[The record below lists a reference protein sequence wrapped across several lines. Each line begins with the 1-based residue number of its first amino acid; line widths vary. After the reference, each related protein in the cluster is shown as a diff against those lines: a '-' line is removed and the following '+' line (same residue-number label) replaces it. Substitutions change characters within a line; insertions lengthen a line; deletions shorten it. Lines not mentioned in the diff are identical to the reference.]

1 MNSLQSI
8 LALSL
13 PVVITGIIALYFKL
27 NQSIFKLVLAFSAA
41 YLFSTTIMHL
51 LPEAYASG
59 YQVDADN
66 LKMVGLFIVVGFSA
80 QLLMENLSGGLEHGH
95 NHHHSDVCKKHFPY
109 GIIIGLLIH
118 SFLEGLPVYKSGGV
132 MPHIHSNHQL
142 IFGLAVHNIP
152 ISFLFVALLKDHG
165 VKWISI
171 VFFLVLF
178 SMMAPLGYL
187 FSYLVHTFEFLKVM
201 SYQYIADAIVIG
213 IFLFISTA
221 ILFETSD
228 EHKYSPSKIISMLL
242 GIVLAFILS

>member
-1 MNSLQSI
+1 MNSLESI

-13 PVVITGIIALYFKL
+13 PIIITGVFALYFKL
-27 NQSIFKLVLAFSAA
+27 NQFVFKLVLAFSAA

-51 LPEAYASG
+51 LPEAY
-59 YQVDADN
+59 N
-66 LKMVGLFIVVGFSA
+66 LNNFKMVGLFIVVGFSV

-95 NHHHSDVCKKHFPY
+95 SHHHSDVCTKHFPY
-109 GIIIGLLIH
+109 GIILGLLIH
-118 SFLEGLPVYKSGGV
+118 SFLEGLPVYSSDPTNADTG
-132 MPHIHSNHQL
+132 HSNHQL
-142 IFGLAVHNIP
+142 IFGLIIHNIP

-165 VKWISI
+165 VKWITI
-171 VFFLVLF
+171 LFFLVLF
-178 SMMAPLGYL
+178 SLMAPLGYL
-187 FSYLVHTFEFLKVM
+187 FSYLVHTFQFLQVM

-228 EHKYSPSKIISMLL
+228 EHKYSPSKIASMLL